1 MEGVRVR
8 FTEEKMRWFSIVFSV
23 LFLMMLTGCE
33 VEPKLPENA
42 LVLDQVIYV
51 DEVKEGVPQ
60 TVQMPNG
67 KVVTYKMPMKLKD
80 KQLIK
85 IREVEGEPSYYIRVF
100 LRERDAEGK
109 K

>member
-1 MEGVRVR
+1 
-8 FTEEKMRWFSIVFSV
+8 MRSFFVA
-23 LFLMMLTGCE
+23 FLMSFLVFLCGCE

-42 LVLDQVIYV
+42 LVIDQVIYV

-60 TVQMPNG
+60 TVQMPDG

-85 IREVEGEPSYYIRVF
+85 IKEAEGEPPYYIRVM
-100 LRERDAEGK
+100 LRERDAK
-109 K
+109 SK

>member
-1 MEGVRVR
+1 MR
-8 FTEEKMRWFSIVFSV
+8 FAFVAVLLLFLVFSA
-23 LFLMMLTGCE
+23 GCE

-51 DEVKEGVPQ
+51 DEVQEGVPQ

-67 KVVTYKMPMKLKD
+67 KVVTYKMPMKVKD
-80 KQLIK
+80 KQLLK
-85 IREVEGEPSYYIRVF
+85 VRDVEGEPPYYIRVV
-100 LRERDAEGK
+100 LRERDENSK

>member
-1 MEGVRVR
+1 MPQI
-8 FTEEKMRWFSIVFSV
+8 FCSEEKMRLIIIAVSAF
-23 LFLMMLTGCE
+23 FLMFLAGCE

-42 LVLDQVIYV
+42 LVVDQMIFV

-60 TVQMPNG
+60 TVQMPDG

-85 IREVEGEPSYYIRVF
+85 IREVEGEPPYYIRVF
-100 LRERDAEGK
+100 LRERDAEDK

>member
-1 MEGVRVR
+1 MRSERVRVR
-8 FTEEKMRWFSIVFSV
+8 FTEEKMRWFFIVFSV

-60 TVQMPNG
+60 TVQMPDG

-85 IREVEGEPSYYIRVF
+85 IDAKGDRPYYIRVS
-100 LRERDAEGK
+100 LKER
-109 K
+109 

>member
-1 MEGVRVR
+1 
-8 FTEEKMRWFSIVFSV
+8 MRLFFIAVFMF
-23 LFLMMLTGCE
+23 FLMFLSGCE

-60 TVQMPNG
+60 TVQMPDG

-80 KQLIK
+80 RQLIK
-85 IREVEGEPSYYIRVF
+85 IDAKGDRPYYIRVS
-100 LRERDAEGK
+100 LRERDGK
-109 K
+109 EKK

>member
-1 MEGVRVR
+1 
-8 FTEEKMRWFSIVFSV
+8 MRLFFIAVSV
-23 LFLMMLTGCE
+23 LFLMFLAGCE

-42 LVLDQVIYV
+42 LVIDQVIYV
-51 DEVKEGVPQ
+51 DEVQEGVPQ
-60 TVQMPNG
+60 TVQMPDG

-85 IREVEGEPSYYIRVF
+85 IDAKGDRPYYIRVF
-100 LRERDAEGK
+100 LRERDGEGK

>member
-1 MEGVRVR
+1 
-8 FTEEKMRWFSIVFSV
+8 
-23 LFLMMLTGCE
+23 MMLTRCE

-60 TVQMPNG
+60 TVQMPDG

-85 IREVEGEPSYYIRVF
+85 IDAKGDRPYYIRVS
-100 LRERDAEGK
+100 LKER
-109 K
+109 

>member
-1 MEGVRVR
+1 MERVRVR
-8 FTEEKMRWFSIVFSV
+8 FMEEKMRWFFVVFSV

-51 DEVKEGVPQ
+51 DEVQEGVPQ

-85 IREVEGEPSYYIRVF
+85 IREVEGKPPYYIRVF
-100 LRERDAEGK
+100 LRER
-109 K
+109 

>member
-1 MEGVRVR
+1 
-8 FTEEKMRWFSIVFSV
+8 MRLFFIVFSV

-42 LVLDQVIYV
+42 LVLDQVVYV
-51 DEVKEGVPQ
+51 DEVQEGVPQ
-60 TVQMPNG
+60 TVQMPDG

-85 IREVEGEPSYYIRVF
+85 IDAKGDRPYYIRVF
-100 LRERDAEGK
+100 LKER
-109 K
+109 

>member
-1 MEGVRVR
+1 
-8 FTEEKMRWFSIVFSV
+8 MRLFFIAFSAFFLVF
-23 LFLMMLTGCE
+23 MAGCE

-60 TVQMPNG
+60 TVQMPDG

-80 KQLIK
+80 RQLIK
-85 IREVEGEPSYYIRVF
+85 IDAKGDRPYYIRVS
-100 LRERDAEGK
+100 LKERDGNEK

>member
-1 MEGVRVR
+1 MRSERVRVR
-8 FTEEKMRWFSIVFSV
+8 FTEEKMRWFFIVFSV

-60 TVQMPNG
+60 TVQMPDG

-80 KQLIK
+80 K
-85 IREVEGEPSYYIRVF
+85 
-100 LRERDAEGK
+100 
-109 K
+109 

>member
-1 MEGVRVR
+1 
-8 FTEEKMRWFSIVFSV
+8 
-23 LFLMMLTGCE
+23 MMLTGCE

-51 DEVKEGVPQ
+51 DEVKEGGPQ
-60 TVQMPNG
+60 TVQMPDG

-85 IREVEGEPSYYIRVF
+85 IDAKGDRPYYIRVS
-100 LRERDAEGK
+100 LKER
-109 K
+109 

>member
-1 MEGVRVR
+1 
-8 FTEEKMRWFSIVFSV
+8 MRLLFIVVSV
-23 LFLMMLTGCE
+23 LFLMVLTSCE

-51 DEVKEGVPQ
+51 DEVQEGVPQ

-85 IREVEGEPSYYIRVF
+85 IREVEGEPPYFIRVF
-100 LRERDAEGK
+100 LRERDGEDK

>member
-1 MEGVRVR
+1 
-8 FTEEKMRWFSIVFSV
+8 MRS
-23 LFLMMLTGCE
+23 LFIALLLFPLMFLCGCE

-51 DEVKEGVPQ
+51 DEVREGVPQ
-60 TVQMPNG
+60 TVQMPDG

-80 KQLIK
+80 RQLIK
-85 IREVEGEPSYYIRVF
+85 IKEAEGEPPYYIRVM
-100 LRERDAEGK
+100 LRERDGK

>member
-1 MEGVRVR
+1 MA
-8 FTEEKMRWFSIVFSV
+8 
-23 LFLMMLTGCE
+23 GCE

-42 LVLDQVIYV
+42 LILDQVIYV

-60 TVQMPNG
+60 TVQMPDG

-80 KQLIK
+80 RQLIK
-85 IREVEGEPSYYIRVF
+85 IDAKGDRPYYIRVS
-100 LRERDAEGK
+100 LKERDGNEK

>member
-1 MEGVRVR
+1 
-8 FTEEKMRWFSIVFSV
+8 
-23 LFLMMLTGCE
+23 MMLTGCE

-60 TVQMPNG
+60 TVQMPDG

-85 IREVEGEPSYYIRVF
+85 IDAKGDLPYYIRVS
-100 LRERDAEGK
+100 LKER
-109 K
+109 

>member
-1 MEGVRVR
+1 
-8 FTEEKMRWFSIVFSV
+8 MRSFFVAFLM
-23 LFLMMLTGCE
+23 LFLVFLCSCE

-42 LVLDQVIYV
+42 LVIDQVIYV

-60 TVQMPNG
+60 TVQMPDG

-85 IREVEGEPSYYIRVF
+85 IKEAEGEPPYYIRVM
-100 LRERDAEGK
+100 LRERDGK
-109 K
+109 DKK

>member
-1 MEGVRVR
+1 
-8 FTEEKMRWFSIVFSV
+8 MRLLFIAFWAF
-23 LFLMMLTGCE
+23 FLMFLAGCE

-42 LVLDQVIYV
+42 LVLDQVIYI
-51 DEVKEGVPQ
+51 DEVQEGVPQ

-85 IREVEGEPSYYIRVF
+85 IREVEGEPPYYIRVS
-100 LRERDAEGK
+100 LKERDGNEK

>member
-1 MEGVRVR
+1 
-8 FTEEKMRWFSIVFSV
+8 
-23 LFLMMLTGCE
+23 MMLTGCE

-60 TVQMPNG
+60 TVQMPDG

-80 KQLIK
+80 KQLLK
-85 IREVEGEPSYYIRVF
+85 IYAKGDRPYYIRVSQK
-100 LRERDAEGK
+100 ER
-109 K
+109 

>member
-1 MEGVRVR
+1 M
-8 FTEEKMRWFSIVFSV
+8 
-23 LFLMMLTGCE
+23 FLAGCE

-42 LVLDQVIYV
+42 LVIDQVIYV
-51 DEVKEGVPQ
+51 DEVQEGVPQ
-60 TVQMPNG
+60 TVQMPDG

-85 IREVEGEPSYYIRVF
+85 IDAKGDRPYYIRVF
-100 LRERDAEGK
+100 LRERDGEGK

>member
-1 MEGVRVR
+1 MERVRVR
-8 FTEEKMRWFSIVFSV
+8 FMEEKMRWFSVVFSV

-33 VEPKLPENA
+33 VEPKLPDNA
-42 LVLDQVIYV
+42 LVLDQVIYI

-80 KQLIK
+80 RQLIK
-85 IREVEGEPSYYIRVF
+85 IKEAEGEPPYYIRVM
-100 LRERDAEGK
+100 LRERDGK

>member
-1 MEGVRVR
+1 
-8 FTEEKMRWFSIVFSV
+8 MRWFFIVFSV

-51 DEVKEGVPQ
+51 DEVQEGVPQ
-60 TVQMPNG
+60 TVQMPDG

-85 IREVEGEPSYYIRVF
+85 IDAKGDRPYYIRVS
-100 LRERDAEGK
+100 LKER
-109 K
+109 

>member
-1 MEGVRVR
+1 
-8 FTEEKMRWFSIVFSV
+8 MRWFFIVFSV

-60 TVQMPNG
+60 TVQMPDG

-85 IREVEGEPSYYIRVF
+85 IDAKGDLPYYIRVS
-100 LRERDAEGK
+100 LKER
-109 K
+109 